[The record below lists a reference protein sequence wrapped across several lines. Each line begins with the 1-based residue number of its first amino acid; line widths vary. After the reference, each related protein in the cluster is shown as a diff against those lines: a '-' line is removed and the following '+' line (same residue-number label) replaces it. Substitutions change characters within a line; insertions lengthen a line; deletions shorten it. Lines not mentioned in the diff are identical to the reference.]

1 MPKTG
6 LGAAL
11 HWWSFHWNFAQK
23 ASNEALHR
31 SFALKL
37 CTGGFRRRF
46 ARIFY
51 ADYGKEMP
59 NRGQL
64 FTPKLC
70 TIALNVCIDN
80 LHWYFG
86 WIISRGIDPNNWT
99 IYWIKF
105 ARAKSWLR
113 EPVRL
118 TRWKT
123 KLVRFCRPL
132 KMQLQRVLRN
142 TFFTIR
148 EIHLSQSKKYIF
160 HNQRNTFFTIEKYT
174 FHNQG
179 NIYNNSQLD
188 KYIFLQSEKYIFH
201 NQRNKCFT
209 FREMHKTNQRNTGE
223 KRKGCQ
229 INKMEDQAGSDSRFR
244 CPNEL

>member
-1 MPKTG
+1 MPNTG

-59 NRGQL
+59 NRAQL

-70 TIALNVCIDN
+70 TIALKVCIDN

-148 EIHLSQSKKYIF
+148 EIHLSQSEKYIF
-160 HNQRNTFFTIEKYT
+160 HNHRNTFFTVKKYM

-188 KYIFLQSEKYIFH
+188 KYIFYNQKNTFFTIREINVSHSEKCI
-201 NQRNKCFT
+201 KPI
-209 FREMHKTNQRNTGE
+209 REIQGWE
-223 KRKGCQ
+223 KKGV
-229 INKMEDQAGSDSRFR
+229 SD
-244 CPNEL
+244 